1 MANCLKI
8 CSYNSQGHGPGRL
21 EYIQKLCTD
30 HHFVLI
36 QEHWLHESD
45 THWFNNNIPNISSH
59 VVSGMD
65 RYSMLEGRPFGGCA
79 ILWPNNLNLKVTPI
93 ISNCKRLCV
102 VSIAIENVN
111 VVLCNLYLPS
121 SCANHSDKL
130 SEYSETL
137 NTVSG
142 LLVELEFDY
151 VIVGGDLNTDFRR
164 LGSKAVTL
172 FESFML
178 KESLQIF
185 SSDNNQIDYTF
196 QSKIDGSESIIDHF
210 VGCNNVSNITSEYC
224 VLHSCDNL
232 SDHSAISISVA
243 ISVESFN
250 IVMDQ
255 STNLLWN
262 TVTQHELNLYQN
274 TIDKKLNN
282 VSMLKDVFSCHNF
295 CCTNSG
301 HINHLKTLY
310 NDLKQIMLDAG
321 NACIPNTLPK
331 TQVKAK
337 PGWNSYVE
345 DYRCTSLLWHKIWSD
360 CGKPRTGTVADIMRK
375 TRANYHH
382 AIKLIK
388 KQKDD
393 IIADKMAKGLLQE
406 RNVNFWKEFRKK
418 KCNRIKLPSFIDGVL
433 GEQKICEI
441 FSEKYKTLYNSVS
454 YKCHEMIDLEHE
466 VKSAVSCGCVQ
477 ERCYSSHAVTVH
489 EVTSAIKKT

>member
-8 CSYNSQGHGPGRL
+8 CSYNSQGYGPGRL

-151 VIVGGDLNTDFRR
+151 VIVGGDLNTDFRH

-295 CCTNSG
+295 CCTNSDY
-301 HINHLKTLY
+301 INHLKTLY

-345 DYRCTSLLWHKIWSD
+345 VLS
-360 CGKPRTGTVADIMRK
+360 
-375 TRANYHH
+375 
-382 AIKLIK
+382 
-388 KQKDD
+388 
-393 IIADKMAKGLLQE
+393 GL
-406 RNVNFWKEFRKK
+406 V
-418 KCNRIKLPSFIDGVL
+418 
-433 GEQKICEI
+433 
-441 FSEKYKTLYNSVS
+441 VS
-454 YKCHEMIDLEHE
+454 KFGI
-466 VKSAVSCGCVQ
+466 
-477 ERCYSSHAVTVH
+477 
-489 EVTSAIKKT
+489 